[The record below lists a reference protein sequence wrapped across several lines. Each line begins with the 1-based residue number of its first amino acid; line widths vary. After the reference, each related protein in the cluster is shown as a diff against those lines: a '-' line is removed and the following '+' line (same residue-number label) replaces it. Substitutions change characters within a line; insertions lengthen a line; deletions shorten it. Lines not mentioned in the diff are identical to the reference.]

1 MEYQT
6 PYSNIQNKN
15 YYRPISNPQYSYWT
29 LGNQQNVSVI
39 LGHPE
44 GAGSLGNLP
53 NYFIFS

>member
-15 YYRPISNPQYSYWT
+15 YYRPIRSPQYSYWT

-44 GAGSLGNLP
+44 GAGSRNLP